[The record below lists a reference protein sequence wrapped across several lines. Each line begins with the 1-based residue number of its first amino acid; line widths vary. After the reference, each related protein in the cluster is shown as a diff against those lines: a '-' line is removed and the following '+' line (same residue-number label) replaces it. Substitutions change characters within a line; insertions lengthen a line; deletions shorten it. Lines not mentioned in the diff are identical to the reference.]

1 MKNVTQSMLKTSIFM
16 LSDDFTKLVT
26 DLFPGVQINY
36 DLDGINYEYEED
48 SFDTNT
54 LPTKLAEYFD
64 VKEITS
70 IHSDNYD
77 CIGVWIT
84 YKD

>member
-1 MKNVTQSMLKTSIFM
+1 MKNVTQSMLKPSIFM
-16 LSDDFTKLVT
+16 PSDDFTKLVT

-36 DLDGINYEYEED
+36 DLDGINYEYED
-48 SFDTNT
+48 NSFDTNT